1 MADWGKYENID
12 AKKLNDEVQELG
24 DGDFEDLPKGKY
36 EVEIT
41 NMELKPT
48 KEKGYPMLAVSFKV
62 LEGEYKNRLI
72 FMNQVVIMGD
82 KNDAIRLKVA
92 NSFLQSLD
100 SGVAINFE
108 SVRGYEELIGAIYD
122 SIKQKGLEYLLE
134 LGERKGFTT
143 YKIVEVFEA

>member
-1 MADWGKYENID
+1 MANWGKYENID

-108 SVRGYEELIGAIYD
+108 SVRGYEELIGAIFD
-122 SIKQKGLEYLLE
+122 AVKQKGYEYLLE